1 MKSSYKF
8 IAVSSMSL
16 LPYGASAQSAAQN
29 AAIEAASFVDTFN
42 QVILFPLI
50 ALLSA
55 VAFLVFIV
63 GCAQYFINA
72 TNDQARQ
79 QGLKHITFGIIGL
92 VVMLSAFAI
101 LSIAANTF
109 GLSDELECAD
119 NPSAGGCGDVFRLPD
134 DTSGGG
140 GGVLPGDTPGGG
152 GGVLPGD
159 TPGGGGGVLPGT
171 AR

>member
-1 MKSSYKF
+1 MYMKSPYKF
-8 IAVSSMSL
+8 LALSSISL
-16 LPYGASAQSAAQN
+16 LPYGVSAQSAAQN

-79 QGLKHITFGIIGL
+79 QGVKHITFGIIGL

-119 NPSAGGCGDVFRLPD
+119 NPSAGNCASLFN
-134 DTSGGG
+134 TSNSGS
-140 GGVLPGDTPGGG
+140 PTSN
-152 GGVLPGD
+152 
-159 TPGGGGGVLPGT
+159 PGT
-171 AR
+171 PNTTSNPGTPTSNPGTPNGR